1 MSWLALLPAALLAA
15 LLLFGLGVPVLLAAG
30 IRGFP
35 VAALAPATSLTII
48 AVTAILTTPLGLP
61 WTWIAPA
68 VVALL
73 LTVALAAGACSY
85 TPSTLEVAE
94 PDRVPLAQSQ
104 DRGQGVELHHQPP
117 TRSQPCRTRKS
128 RCTPRISASRS
139 QSCSA
144 ARARA

>member
-61 WTWIAPA
+61 WTWIAPT

-73 LTVALAAGACSY
+73 LTVALWFVVRRWGLLRRFDGVLGAR
-85 TPSTLEVAE
+85 T
-94 PDRVPLAQSQ
+94 PDRWLGM
-104 DRGQGVELHHQPP
+104 D
-117 TRSQPCRTRKS
+117 
-128 RCTPRISASRS
+128 
-139 QSCSA
+139 
-144 ARARA
+144 